1 MLKAVGTVLQLAQ
14 RVLLDL
20 HSSKFGIAVVVGLF
34 TMAACTQGSTA
45 SPVSPTSTATLT
57 PLPTTGPTPTLT
69 APSPVPPTQTP
80 VPPTESPTS
89 APALAF
95 PDLSIVTDAIGYAI
109 APAQLPDNFEFAGAN
124 LTRRVARLTYVN
136 ANKRLIIAYPVAFSK
151 EESPFMKEIGL
162 FRPDDALVP
171 VTINGQSANLMRGG
185 WSDDTIR
192 QGPSVNPA
200 TAEWDYEKSLTIFFD
215 YALTDGGN
223 TGVAVQALVRPL
235 EWTTAD
241 QMITIAES
249 MVQAN

>member
-1 MLKAVGTVLQLAQ
+1 
-14 RVLLDL
+14 
-20 HSSKFGIAVVVGLF
+20 
-34 TMAACTQGSTA
+34 
-45 SPVSPTSTATLT
+45 
-57 PLPTTGPTPTLT
+57 
-69 APSPVPPTQTP
+69 
-80 VPPTESPTS
+80 
-89 APALAF
+89 
-95 PDLSIVTDAIGYAI
+95 
-109 APAQLPDNFEFAGAN
+109 
-124 LTRRVARLTYVN
+124 
-136 ANKRLIIAYPVAFSK
+136 
-151 EESPFMKEIGL
+151 MKEIGL

-215 YALTDGGN
+215 YALTDSGN
-223 TGVAVQALVRPL
+223 AGVAVQALVRPL